1 MFDGLKKKLAEAV
14 KTFVKSEAPAAQSA
28 SAPVPRDEAPSH
40 PGVDAA
46 PQEAGRPAD
55 TAAQSQNTEA
65 IKPTMPDVKPASP
78 AGGDG
83 GRQQVAHDKKP
94 KEGLLKLSLSTK
106 VKKVFSSAIRLNERE
121 IDDFLE
127 QIRISLLQ
135 SDVSFDVTETIVADM
150 KSRLAEADIDS
161 KNMAAGLLRVVK
173 GALADV
179 LARSKQGVDIYSYVA
194 ERIRSN
200 SLPVKMLFIGSNGT
214 GKTTTIGKIAYRL
227 KAGGVSCVMSA
238 SDTFRAAAIEQTEY
252 HANRIGVPVIKSRY
266 GADPASIAFDAIAY
280 AKAHGIAVVLM
291 DSAGRQETNKSL
303 MEEVKKM
310 VRVTKPNLK
319 IFVGESITGNSL
331 LSQVSEFNAAVGL
344 DGVILTKLD
353 CDAKGGN
360 TLSILG
366 ETEVPV
372 LYFGTGEGYS
382 DLMAYDPE
390 FIVGN
395 IVPNN

>member
-291 DSAGRQETNKSL
+291 DSAGRQETNKNL
-303 MEEVKKM
+303 INEMQKI
-310 VRVTKPNLK
+310 VRVAQPDIT
-319 IFVGESITGNSL
+319 IFVGESTAGSVIAEQIRE
-331 LSQVSEFNAAVGL
+331 LSKFVKI
-344 DGVILTKLD
+344 DGIILTKLD
-353 CDAKGGN
+353 CDARGGN
-360 TLSILG
+360 AISISDATGIPILFFGVG
-366 ETEVPV
+366 E
-372 LYFGTGEGYS
+372 
-382 DLMAYDPE
+382 AYDALIPYSPE
-390 FIVGN
+390 FVINSVM
-395 IVPNN
+395 PN

>member
-28 SAPVPRDEAPSH
+28 SAPVPRDETPSH

-291 DSAGRQETNKSL
+291 DSAGRQETNKNL
-303 MEEVKKM
+303 INEMQKI
-310 VRVTKPNLK
+310 VRVAQPDIT
-319 IFVGESITGNSL
+319 IFVGESTAGSVIAEQIRE
-331 LSQVSEFNAAVGL
+331 LSKFVKI
-344 DGVILTKLD
+344 DGIILTKLD
-353 CDAKGGN
+353 CDARGGN
-360 TLSILG
+360 AISISNATGIPILFFGVG
-366 ETEVPV
+366 E
-372 LYFGTGEGYS
+372 
-382 DLMAYDPE
+382 AYDALIPYSPE
-390 FIVGN
+390 FVINSVM
-395 IVPNN
+395 PN

>member
-161 KNMAAGLLRVVK
+161 KNMAAGLLWVVK

-291 DSAGRQETNKSL
+291 DSAGRQETNKNL
-303 MEEVKKM
+303 INEMQKI
-310 VRVTKPNLK
+310 VRVAQPDIT
-319 IFVGESITGNSL
+319 IFVGESTAGSVIAEQIRE
-331 LSQVSEFNAAVGL
+331 LSKFVKI
-344 DGVILTKLD
+344 DGIILTKLD
-353 CDAKGGN
+353 CDARGGN
-360 TLSILG
+360 AISISDATGIPILFFGVG
-366 ETEVPV
+366 E
-372 LYFGTGEGYS
+372 
-382 DLMAYDPE
+382 AYDALIPYSPE
-390 FIVGN
+390 FVINSVM
-395 IVPNN
+395 PN

>member
-291 DSAGRQETNKSL
+291 DSAGRQETNKNL
-303 MEEVKKM
+303 INEMQKI
-310 VRVTKPNLK
+310 VRVAQPDIT
-319 IFVGESITGNSL
+319 IFVGESTAGSVIAEQIRE
-331 LSQVSEFNAAVGL
+331 LSKFVKI
-344 DGVILTKLD
+344 DGIILTKLD
-353 CDAKGGN
+353 CDARGGN
-360 TLSILG
+360 AISISNATGIPILFFGVG
-366 ETEVPV
+366 E
-372 LYFGTGEGYS
+372 
-382 DLMAYDPE
+382 AYDALIPYSPE
-390 FIVGN
+390 FVINSVM
-395 IVPNN
+395 PN

>member
-161 KNMAAGLLRVVK
+161 KNMAAGLLWVVK

-291 DSAGRQETNKSL
+291 DSAGRQETNKNL
-303 MEEVKKM
+303 INEMQKI
-310 VRVTKPNLK
+310 VRVAQPDIT
-319 IFVGESITGNSL
+319 IFVGESTAGSVIAEQIRE
-331 LSQVSEFNAAVGL
+331 LSKFVKI
-344 DGVILTKLD
+344 DGIILTKLD
-353 CDAKGGN
+353 CDARGGN
-360 TLSILG
+360 AISISNATGIPILFFGVG
-366 ETEVPV
+366 E
-372 LYFGTGEGYS
+372 
-382 DLMAYDPE
+382 AYDALIPYSPE
-390 FIVGN
+390 FVINSVM
-395 IVPNN
+395 PN